1 METKY
6 PGEDAIMLS
15 EFRSRKVASGFAELD
30 ANEDGHLER
39 GDIETLVHSHGAAYG
54 YEPGSP
60 EYEELAR
67 NTLGVWDQVRQF
79 DSDGD
84 GQVTLEEYV
93 AGFGAFIDQRDA
105 FLAGMGALVDS
116 FYSMADRDGDGLISE
131 EELIL
136 HYRAWRHTE
145 DQAREAFTHLDRGG
159 RGGISK
165 QDWMRNLE
173 EFYYSDDPEAPGNWL
188 APLPGA

>member
-1 METKY
+1 
-6 PGEDAIMLS
+6 MLS

-30 ANEDGHLER
+30 ANGDGHLER
-39 GDIETLVHSHGAAYG
+39 SDIETLVHDHGTAYG
-54 YEPGSP
+54 CEPGSP

-79 DSDGD
+79 DADGD

-93 AGFGAFIDQRDA
+93 AGFGAFIDQREA
-105 FLAGMGALVDS
+105 FMAGMGALVDS

-136 HYRAWRHTE
+136 HFRAWRHTE

-165 QDWMRNLE
+165 QDWMLNLE
-173 EFYYSDDPEAPGNWL
+173 EFYFSDDPGAPGNWL

>member
-1 METKY
+1 
-6 PGEDAIMLS
+6 MLS

-30 ANEDGHLER
+30 ANGDGHLER
-39 GDIETLVHSHGAAYG
+39 GDIETLVHDHGTAYG

-105 FLAGMGALVDS
+105 FMAGTGAPVAP
-116 FYSMADRDGDGLISE
+116 FYSTAARAGDGRISE
-131 EELIL
+131 EGTCL
-136 HYRAWRHTE
+136 HHLSWRHTE
-145 DQAREAFTHLDRGG
+145 DQARE
-159 RGGISK
+159 
-165 QDWMRNLE
+165 
-173 EFYYSDDPEAPGNWL
+173 
-188 APLPGA
+188 

>member
-1 METKY
+1 
-6 PGEDAIMLS
+6 
-15 EFRSRKVASGFAELD
+15 
-30 ANEDGHLER
+30 
-39 GDIETLVHSHGAAYG
+39 
-54 YEPGSP
+54 
-60 EYEELAR
+60 
-67 NTLGVWDQVRQF
+67 
-79 DSDGD
+79 
-84 GQVTLEEYV
+84 YV

-105 FLAGMGALVDS
+105 FMAGMSALVDS

-131 EELIL
+131 EELTL

-165 QDWMRNLE
+165 QDWMQNLE

>member
-1 METKY
+1 
-6 PGEDAIMLS
+6 MLS
-15 EFRSRKVASGFAELD
+15 DFRTRKLASGFSELD
-30 ANEDGHLER
+30 ANGDGHVER
-39 GDIETLVHSHGAAYG
+39 GDIETLVDSHGSAYG
-54 YEPGSP
+54 FEPGSQ

-67 NTLGVWDQVRQF
+67 RTLGIWDQLRQF

-93 AGFGAFIDQRDA
+93 AGFDAFISQRDA
-105 FLAGMGALVDS
+105 FMAGMSTLVDS

-131 EELIL
+131 EELVM
-136 HYRAWRHTE
+136 HYRAWGHSE
-145 DQAREAFTHLDRGG
+145 DQAREAFPHLDRGG

-165 QDWMRNLE
+165 QDWMLNLE
-173 EFYYSDDPEAPGNWL
+173 EFYFSDDPEAPGNWL

>member
-1 METKY
+1 
-6 PGEDAIMLS
+6 MLS
-15 EFRSRKVASGFAELD
+15 DFRTRKVASGFAELD
-30 ANEDGHLER
+30 ADEDGRLER
-39 GDIETLVHSHGAAYG
+39 GDIEMLVESHGSAYG
-54 YEPGSP
+54 FEPGSP
-60 EYEELAR
+60 EYEDLAR
-67 NTLGVWDQVRQF
+67 KTLGIWDQLRQF

-93 AGFGAFIDQRDA
+93 AGFDAFISQRDA
-105 FLAGMGALVDS
+105 FMAGMGALVDS

-136 HYRAWRHTE
+136 HYRAWRHSE

-173 EFYYSDDPEAPGNWL
+173 EFYFSDDPEAPGNWL

>member
-1 METKY
+1 MTH
-6 PGEDAIMLS
+6 GVTLAMADHFSA
-15 EFRSRKVASGFAELD
+15 SRF
-30 ANEDGHLER
+30 
-39 GDIETLVHSHGAAYG
+39 
-54 YEPGSP
+54 
-60 EYEELAR
+60 
-67 NTLGVWDQVRQF
+67 WDQVRQF

-188 APLPGA
+188 APLPGV